1 MAGLTIT
8 SSSTTGFYL
17 GDTAS
22 NPVSIVAGVTINGAA
37 SYAIGSAIPI
47 DWTIINSGSLL
58 APGTSALSYGIVL
71 QPGSASATTS
81 IGSITNTQTG
91 LIEGYF
97 DAVAVRGAGT
107 VANFGTI
114 IARADKGGAVG
125 FDSATSSYSALS
137 AGVVLESG
145 GISNAATAL
154 VHGYYIGAAI
164 DSGGSVVN
172 AGTIEGVGT
181 SEGYGVVLSG
191 GGSVTNVTGGTIYGG
206 QDGIEAFTVPIS
218 VYNQGLIAGG
228 NRAAIALGVGGAVT
242 NASGATLSGYAAG
255 VEFFSPGASSVTNEA
270 RGVIAGGKY
279 GVEVESTSPLT
290 LDNAG
295 ILTGTASSGAFLHGG
310 GLVTNALG
318 GTIQGGRYGLFSEDS
333 TTLTNAGAVSGTAS
347 AGIAVAAAA
356 SISNAASGQIIGG
369 NDGVYIGG
377 TGYST
382 LTNDGLIVGSIASG
396 AVLSSGGSVI
406 NDPTAMITGGTYGI
420 RFTSGAGTVFNA
432 GSVAGDPGA
441 RSFGVLMQQ
450 GGYLSNAQTG
460 TISGQYYGVVV
471 QSSQGTVV
479 NAGTILSLQAY
490 NHQTP
495 FDAAAVQLAEG
506 GSVTNSAGG
515 FIRAQWIGVQIGTE
529 GSVPVAG
536 TVVNQGTIIATDGT
550 NGAGVWISG
559 PGTIDNAA
567 SGTIA
572 DGPYAIVAYNQ
583 VTVVNAGSI
592 GGSLFGLD
600 AIGTGFADRVVADPG
615 ARFSGTFSGG
625 NTLGSAIYS
634 TLELA
639 NGSSSGTIANVGTF
653 IDFAQIA
660 LDAGAS
666 WALGGSIVAGETVAF
681 GGSYAALTLL
691 DPIAAQ
697 GTMSGFVASDTI
709 VLAGV
714 TATTGVSFS
723 GNALIVSQSHGPNL
737 SLLFDAPQ
745 DLTYAVVDGSTD
757 ITTACFAQ
765 GTRIQTA
772 AGSRPVEALRPG
784 MQVRSAF
791 GGCREIIWIGHRHVD
806 CARHPRPKTVWPI
819 EIEPGAFGRGL
830 PTATLRVSPDHAIY
844 LNQVLIPAR
853 YLVNGT
859 TIRQVSVDEVTYYH
873 VELPRHDVL
882 FAEGL
887 PVESYLDIG
896 DRSNFSGSIPVG
908 LFPDFSTPAP
918 NLAAVWEAAGCA
930 PLVVH
935 GPELEAARTLLSSS
949 GLSAAWPIDSKTVES
964 SR

>member
-17 GDTAS
+17 SDTAS
-22 NPVSIVAGVTINGAA
+22 NPVSIAAGVTINGAA

-47 DWTIINSGSLL
+47 DWTIINSGTLL

-71 QPGSASATTS
+71 QTGSAPATTS

-114 IARADKGGAVG
+114 IARADKGGAIG

-145 GISNAATAL
+145 GISNARSAL
-154 VHGYYIGAAI
+154 VQGYYIGVAI

-172 AGTIEGVGT
+172 AGTIEGYG

-333 TTLTNAGAVSGTAS
+333 TTLTNAGVVSGTAGV
-347 AGIAVAAAA
+347 GIAVAAAA
-356 SISNAASGQIIGG
+356 SISNATSGQIIGG
-369 NDGVYIGG
+369 NDGVYAGG
-377 TGYST
+377 TGYSS
-382 LTNDGLIVGSIASG
+382 LTNDGLIVGSITSG
-396 AVLSSGGSVI
+396 AVLASGGSVI
-406 NDPTAMITGGTYGI
+406 NAFAATIVGGAYGI
-420 RFTSGAGTVFNA
+420 NVPGGAGTVLNA
-432 GSVAGDPGA
+432 GSIFAGAQGA
-441 RSFGVLMQQ
+441 RSFGVLMQH
-450 GGYLSNAQTG
+450 GGYVSNAQTG

-479 NAGTILSLQAY
+479 NAGTIVSLQAY
-490 NHQTP
+490 NHQMP
-495 FDAAAVQLAEG
+495 FDAAAVQLAQG

-536 TVVNQGTIIATDGT
+536 TVVNQGAIIATDGT
-550 NGAGVWISG
+550 NGAGIWITG
-559 PGTIDNAA
+559 PGMISNAA

-572 DGPYAIVAYNQ
+572 GGPYAIVAYNQ
-583 VTVVNAGSI
+583 ITLVNAGSI

-600 AIGTGFADRVVADPG
+600 PIGSGFADRVVADPG
-615 ARFSGTFSGG
+615 ATFAGTFSGG
-625 NTLGSAIYS
+625 NTLGSAVYS

-639 NGSSSGTIANVGTF
+639 SGSSSGTIANVGTF
-653 IDFAQIA
+653 VDFGQIA

-666 WALGGSIVAGETVAF
+666 WSLGGGIVAGETVAF

-691 DPIAAQ
+691 DPTAAQ

-723 GNALIVSQSHGPNL
+723 GNTLIVSQSHGPNL
-737 SLLFDAPQ
+737 SLLFDAPR

-765 GTRIQTA
+765 GTRIRTA
-772 AGSRPVEALRPG
+772 SGPVAVEALRPG

-819 EIEPGAFGRGL
+819 EIEPGAFGTGL

-853 YLVNGT
+853 YLVNGS
-859 TIRQVSVDEVTYYH
+859 TIRQVAVDEVTYYH

-896 DRSNFSGSIPVG
+896 DRSNFSGSMPVG

-949 GLSAAWPIDSKTVES
+949 GLSAAWSINSKSGES